1 MFNRT
6 RIAFIVAL
14 SALLLTTLV
23 AGAKGGFDFLT
34 ITGPGLEE
42 PVRLEHYALVT
53 DFFAFANFFED
64 RTTAPADPGP
74 GYEITRH
81 YTEGIGDVIF
91 DRLHY
96 YPESGFV
103 FYDGIENG
111 ESEYDG
117 EWYTANPDIRP
128 IFASALERQLR
139 SAAPVEKKEPVAAQE
154 KEPVAVQEQQ
164 PAAAVSESR
173 PADAAL
179 EVKPAGWI
187 LPSLVM
193 ISLMLAALLVFTYR
207 RRKPAS
213 S

>member
-1 MFNRT
+1 MFKRT
-6 RIAFIVAL
+6 RIAFTVAFVG
-14 SALLLTTLV
+14 LLLTTLV

-34 ITGPGLEE
+34 ITGPDLDE

-64 RTTAPADPGP
+64 RTTAPEDPGP

-81 YTEGIGDVIF
+81 YTEGNGDVIF

-111 ESEYDG
+111 DSEYDA

-128 IFASALERQLR
+128 VFESALARQLR
-139 SAAPVEKKEPVAAQE
+139 LAAPVEKKEPVAAQE
-154 KEPVAVQEQQ
+154 KQPVA
-164 PAAAVSESR
+164 PVSESR
-173 PADAAL
+173 PADTAV
-179 EVKPAGWI
+179 EVRPVGWI
-187 LPSLVM
+187 LPSLVLL
-193 ISLMLAALLVFTYR
+193 SVGLATLLAFTYR